1 MIISNM
7 IKIIHYIQYIKITN
21 IIHTQCPKCAS
32 LGKDNHKDNLAIY
45 PNNSKYCFSCGYYQS
60 GNNSYVKPTT
70 KTYKLPY
77 DSNIS
82 FPIEYCS
89 YLNKYLTKYE
99 ISHNLIIWS
108 NTYNRLIFPIIN
120 QNSFIGRSLTEKP
133 KWKFYGQ
140 KQNLIYLL
148 GRINSNTIIITE
160 DIISAIIVG
169 RQNICTLPIFGTHI
183 STTLL
188 QKLKNKYNKTKFI
201 LWLDKDKEATSLNYY
216 YKFKQLNFNI
226 SYISTNK
233 DPKEYS
239 NEEIRIILENVINN
253 KTTM

>member
-1 MIISNM
+1 M
-7 IKIIHYIQYIKITN
+7 TN
-21 IIHTQCPKCAS
+21 IIKTQCPKCAS

-60 GNNSYVKPTT
+60 NNNYYIKPTT

-77 DSNIS
+77 DSDIT
-82 FPIEYCS
+82 FPIEYYL

-99 ISHNLIIWS
+99 ILNNLIVWS
-108 NTYNRLIFPIIN
+108 NTYNRLIFPIIT

-148 GRINSNTIIITE
+148 GRINSNIAIITE
-160 DIISAIIVG
+160 DIISAIVVG
-169 RQNICTLPIFGTHI
+169 RHNICTLPIFGTHI

-188 QKLKNKYNKTKFI
+188 QKN
-201 LWLDKDKEATSLNYY
+201 
-216 YKFKQLNFNI
+216 
-226 SYISTNK
+226 
-233 DPKEYS
+233 
-239 NEEIRIILENVINN
+239 
-253 KTTM
+253 